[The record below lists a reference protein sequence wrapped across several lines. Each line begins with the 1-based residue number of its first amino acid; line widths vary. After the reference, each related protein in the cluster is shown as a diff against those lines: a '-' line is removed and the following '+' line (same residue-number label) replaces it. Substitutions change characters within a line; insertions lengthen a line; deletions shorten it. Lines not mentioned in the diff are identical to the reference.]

1 MEKLTQKLFID
12 KIVKSKDIT
21 IKELSKVLKLE
32 PSSLRMT
39 LLRNNLM
46 LNQFC
51 EIYEYIYKEQYKTGD
66 EFIDTMREVY
76 NLPLQSVV
84 SIMENN
90 KTPIIV
96 TLYKKTKIRLIN
108 PVK

>member
-12 KIVKSKDIT
+12 KMAKSKEIT
-21 IKELSKVLKLE
+21 TKELANHLGLE
-32 PSSLRMT
+32 ASSLRMT
-39 LLRNNLM
+39 LLRSNLM

-51 EIYEYIYKEQYKTGD
+51 EIYEYIFKDEFLTGD
-66 EFIDTMREVY
+66 EFIDTMRTVY

-90 KTPIIV
+90 KTPITV
-96 TLYKKTKIRLIN
+96 KLYKKTKIRLVN
-108 PVK
+108 E

>member
-1 MEKLTQKLFID
+1 MEKYSQKLFVD
-12 KIVKSKDIT
+12 KIAKSKEIT
-21 IKELSKVLKLE
+21 TKELAHHLELE
-32 PSSLRMT
+32 PSSLRVT

-46 LNQFC
+46 FKQFC
-51 EIYEYIYKEQYKTGD
+51 KIYEYIYKEEFLTGD
-66 EFIDTMREVY
+66 EFIDTMRTVY

-96 TLYKKTKIRLIN
+96 KLYKKTKIRLIN
-108 PVK
+108 PI